1 MLVFLL
7 RGLGKGGEK
16 KGRLGFRGLGGLGG
30 LGFRGLGGFGV

>member
-7 RGLGKGGEK
+7 RGLGAREGGEK

-30 LGFRGLGGFGV
+30 LGFRV